1 MYLKKQSLNDKQQQT
16 LNKAKFVRAVESSD
30 SALNN

>member
-16 LNKAKFVRAVESSD
+16 LNKAKFVRAVEF
-30 SALNN
+30 LELGFK